1 MICVSFWK
9 PSGKILFLGC
19 NVVQPLIFVIRWKL
33 MQEGKNFQRK
43 VTFVMFYE
51 ALVSLD
57 VNLLKIEQWEKTQ
70 KCRSTWI
77 SLLCLSSVLNT
88 LWPAV
93 APPLGMVLA
102 TVRQVCCRPV
112 QINKVGL
119 LFSSAVSRWKNCCFQ
134 TWGGIFPWFTRQFTT
149 TTRYGKLI
157 QLRI

>member
-43 VTFVMFYE
+43 VIFVMFYE

-77 SLLCLSSVLNT
+77 SLLCLSSVLNSCDLQWLH
-88 LWPAV
+88 LWAWSW
-93 APPLGMVLA
+93 PLSVRFAADLFRSIRWGCSSLLQCLA
-102 TVRQVCCRPV
+102 ERT
-112 QINKVGL
+112 
-119 LFSSAVSRWKNCCFQ
+119 AVSRPEVASSLGLQDNLQ
-134 TWGGIFPWFTRQFTT
+134 PPPDTVNL
-149 TTRYGKLI
+149 YN
-157 QLRI
+157 